1 MLEFAGESEG
11 GFLDIRASGRLTSDD
26 YRRTL
31 APRLESTLR
40 RCEKLRVLILMDET
54 FEGWTLGAAWLNT
67 SLDIR
72 YRNAFEKLAIVG
84 APAWEEWCVK
94 LVRLL
99 VRGEIRTFPREHLH
113 HARAWLR
120 A

>member
-1 MLEFAGESEG
+1 MFQFLQGRNNVLE
-11 GFLDIRASGRLTSDD
+11 IRACGKLTSDD
-26 YRRTL
+26 YRRAL
-31 APRLESTLR
+31 VPRLAAIHQR
-40 RCEKLRVLILMDET
+40 NGKVRVLFLMDET

-72 YRNAFEKLAIVG
+72 YRNAFEKLAIIG
-84 APAWEEWCVK
+84 APAWEEWCLK

-99 VRGEIRTFPREHLH
+99 VAGEIRTFPREHLDV
-113 HARAWLR
+113 ARAWLR